1 MMRLAALLAV
11 ATMSIAACAASPAL
25 PAGADARLHGAYK
38 FTDGGWT
45 YVHLQGKPEQVG
57 FQHGY
62 LLAREIED
70 NVNVYVVEAPVKYS
84 RNWSFFRDAAKTV
97 LWPHVDAEYRQEMK
111 GIVEGLH
118 AQGSK
123 LDLWDI
129 VALNGVIELS
139 DYYLPVLNAKEGK
152 SNPPQAVAPGK
163 CSAFIATGTVTKD
176 GKVVIAHTNWSSYAE
191 GERWTVVFDIV
202 PASGQ
207 HILMDG
213 LPGVITSQDDFGVNA
228 SGLMITETTLPPMKD
243 FNVKGIPEFDRSRKA
258 MQYATSID
266 EYAAIMRKGNNGGYA
281 NTWLIGDRKTDEIA
295 YLELGLHHTPLTRKK
310 DGYFVSTNFAVDPD
324 LIRDDTVG
332 YDPKDPESSMNA
344 RRIRAEEFVREH
356 YGKLDTAL
364 AEAYLSDHYDSYEHK
379 TDAGKRSLCGHEETS
394 TVGEKVWDSPPY
406 NPGGAVT
413 GKVMDSEMAA
423 KLSFIGR
430 AGHPCGENFLAAP
443 FLAAHPEFAWQRP
456 ILHDMIAGP
465 WTTFTADEKPSVGDR
480 ATSFPGETPAE

>member
-1 MMRLAALLAV
+1 MRRLPLLLLILLSAAVTAAQPSSDPRLAG
-11 ATMSIAACAASPAL
+11 S
-25 PAGADARLHGAYK
+25 YK
-38 FTDGGWT
+38 FSDAGWT
-45 YVHLQGKPEQVG
+45 YVHLQGTPEQVG

-70 NVNVYVVEAPVKYS
+70 IVNVYRVETQHDSK
-84 RNWSFFRDAAKTV
+84 REWSFFRGAAKTV
-97 LWPHVDAEYRQEMK
+97 FWPHVEAEYRQEMK

-118 AQGSK
+118 AQGSS

-129 VALNGVIELS
+129 VALNGVMELR
-139 DYYLPVLNAKEGK
+139 DYYLPTLNAKEGK
-152 SNPPQAVAPGK
+152 PNPPQAVAPGK
-163 CSAFIATGTVTKD
+163 CSAFIATGTATYG
-176 GKVVIAHTNWSSYAE
+176 GKIVIAHSNWSSYAE
-191 GERWTVVFDIV
+191 GERWTMVFDIV

-228 SGLMITETTLPPMKD
+228 SGLMITETTLPTGVG

-266 EYAAIMRKGNNGGYA
+266 EFAAIMRKGNNGGYA
-281 NTWLIGDRKTDEIA
+281 NTWLIGDRKSGEIA
-295 YLELGLHHTPLTRKK
+295 YLELGLHHTPLTKK
-310 DGYFVSTNFAVDPD
+310 TDGYFASTNFAVDPD
-324 LIRDDTVG
+324 LIRDDTTG
-332 YDPKDPESSMNA
+332 YDPKDPESTMNA
-344 RRIRAEEFVREH
+344 RHIRAEEFVKEQ

-364 AEAYLSDHYDSYEHK
+364 AEAYLSDHYDTYEHK

-394 TVGEKVWDSPPY
+394 PVGEKVWGSPPY

-423 KLSFIGR
+423 KMSFIGR
-430 AGHPCGENFLAAP
+430 AGHPCGESFRAAP
-443 FLAAHPEFAWQRP
+443 FLAAHPEYDWQKP

-465 WTTFTADEKPSVGDR
+465 WTTFTADEKP
-480 ATSFPGETPAE
+480 PAAVAKK